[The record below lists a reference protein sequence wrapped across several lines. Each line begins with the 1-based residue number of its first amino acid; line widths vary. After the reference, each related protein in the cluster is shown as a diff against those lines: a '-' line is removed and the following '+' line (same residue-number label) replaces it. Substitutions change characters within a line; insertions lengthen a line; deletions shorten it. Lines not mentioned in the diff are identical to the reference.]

1 MAALTKLLNT
11 KEADAGG
18 SFVASVN
25 ISAVIYDEVNDH
37 LRMIIFHRCYELPVQ

>member
-18 SFVASVN
+18 GGGGGSFAASVN
-25 ISAVIYDEVNDH
+25 TSAVIYDEVNDH
-37 LRMIIFHRCYELPVQ
+37 LRKVVFHRCY

>member
-18 SFVASVN
+18 GEGSFAASVN
-25 ISAVIYDEVNDH
+25 TSAVIYDEVNDH
-37 LRMIIFHRCYELPVQ
+37 LRKVVFHRRY